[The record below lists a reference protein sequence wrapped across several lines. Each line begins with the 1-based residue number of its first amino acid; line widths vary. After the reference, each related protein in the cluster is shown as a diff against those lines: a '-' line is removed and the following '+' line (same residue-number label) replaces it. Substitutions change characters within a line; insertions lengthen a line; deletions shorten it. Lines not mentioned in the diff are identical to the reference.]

1 MATNKNIIL
10 FVNDSYFSY
19 LLAKDIIEKH
29 HENIA
34 LIVFSKSTIN
44 STAKIIDIYKK
55 TSFNYFI
62 YRTFIQVL
70 SKTLYRNKSV
80 KYLSGKFNI
89 DTCDIFKA
97 NQLKEKVE
105 YDFAG
110 VGFAFNFDVIIRKD
124 LLSKF
129 EKGIYNIHASR
140 LPEDKGISPVLWAFA
155 RGDEKIWTTIYK
167 MDEGIDSGP
176 IAKQFQ
182 TDVRS
187 NDTSF
192 SIYRRVCI
200 NSGNVLSGMVNDM
213 LNNEIVLLDQTPA
226 SGSNYFSWPDK
237 RFQKMMKTANR
248 KMVKLRDFL
257 DNSNLEH

>member
-1 MATNKNIIL
+1 MTNNKNIIL

-19 LLAKDIIEKH
+19 LLAKDLIEKY
-29 HENIA
+29 HENIE
-34 LIVFSKSTIN
+34 LIVFSKSTTN
-44 STAKIIDIYKK
+44 STAKIVDIYKK
-55 TSFNYFI
+55 VSLNYFI

-70 SKTLYRNKSV
+70 SKTLYRHKSV

-89 DTCDIFKA
+89 NTCDIFKA
-97 NQLKEKVE
+97 NQLKEKIK
-105 YDFAG
+105 YNFTG
-110 VGFAFNFDVIIRKD
+110 VGFAFNFDVIIKKD

-182 TDVRS
+182 THVSS

-200 NSGNVLSGMVNDM
+200 NSGNVLSSMVNDI
-213 LNNEIVLLDQTPA
+213 LHSEILLLDQTPA

-237 RFQKMMKTANR
+237 GFQKMMKTANR
-248 KMVKLRDFL
+248 KMINMRDIL
-257 DNSNLEH
+257 DNSNFTH